1 MKLNSPRGTRD
12 ILGQE
17 AKLKSHIL
25 KCFYELAQNY
35 NFNKIE
41 TPIFE
46 HTSVFKRTLGEAS
59 DIVGK
64 EMYTFNDKG
73 SDSLTLRPEGTAPI
87 VRALISNGLTQSL
100 PQKLCYDEPMFRYE
114 RPQKGRYRQFFQA
127 GIEYIGSNS
136 PLSDVESIALAY
148 ELLNTLG
155 IKDTTL
161 YINTLGDI
169 ESRNAYRKALVDY
182 FTPIKN
188 KLSLDSQFR
197 LQNNPLRILDSK
209 DPEDKLLCAD
219 APQYQHSLNQAS
231 KDFFSAILKGLDAL
245 DIPYTIQRTLVR
257 GLDYYCHTAFEFKT
271 DQLGA
276 QDAVI
281 AGGRYDHLVKQ
292 MGGPDVPAVGCGIGI
307 DRLCLLMEETKIETA
322 PIIGILP
329 VGEDE
334 FITALK
340 MANAFRKKGINV
352 EFPLSG
358 NMGKRFKQLDKAQ
371 CSHAVIF
378 GADELAVESVTVKDL
393 KTTDDQNKEET
404 VKLYDLEKH
413 LTHLS
418 GL

>member
-12 ILGQE
+12 IYGQE

-100 PQKLCYDEPMFRYE
+100 PQKFCYVEPMFRYE
-114 RPQKGRYRQFFQA
+114 RPQKGRYSQFFQA

-136 PLSDVESIALAY
+136 PLADVESIALGHA
-148 ELLNTLG
+148 LLKKLG
-155 IKDTTL
+155 IKNTTL
-161 YINTLGDI
+161 HINTLGDI
-169 ESRNAYRKALVDY
+169 ESRQAYRKALVDY

-209 DPEDKLLCAD
+209 DPQDKLLCVD
-219 APQYQHSLNQAS
+219 APQYQHALNQES
-231 KDFFSAILKGLDAL
+231 KDFFSAVLKGLDAL
-245 DIPYTIQRTLVR
+245 DISYTIQRTLVR

-276 QDAVI
+276 QDAII

-307 DRLCLLMEETKIETA
+307 ERLCLLMEETKIETA
-322 PIIGILP
+322 PIIGLLP

-334 FITALK
+334 FLTALK
-340 MANAFRKKGINV
+340 MANSFRKKGINI

-358 NMGKRFKQLDKAQ
+358 NMGKRFKQLDRAQ
-371 CSHAVIF
+371 CSHAIIF
-378 GADELAVESVTVKDL
+378 GANELAVESVTVKDL
-393 KTTDDQNKEET
+393 KSTDDENKEET
-404 VKLYDLEKH
+404 VKLYNLESRLKQI
-413 LTHLS
+413 S

>member
-25 KCFYELAQNY
+25 KCFYELAQTY

-73 SDSLTLRPEGTAPI
+73 GDSLTLRPEGTAPI

-136 PLSDVESIALAY
+136 PLADVESIALAY

-155 IKDTTL
+155 IKNTTL

-231 KDFFSAILKGLDAL
+231 KDFFSVVLKGLDAL
-245 DIPYTIQRTLVR
+245 GIPYTIQRTLVR

-352 EFPLSG
+352 ELPLSG

>member
-17 AKLKSHIL
+17 AKLKAHIL

-35 NFNKIE
+35 NFHKIE

-46 HTSVFKRTLGEAS
+46 HTCVFKRTLGEAS

-100 PQKLCYDEPMFRYE
+100 PQKFCYDEPMFRYE

-136 PLSDVESIALAY
+136 PLADVESIAMAH
-148 ELLNTLG
+148 ELLNKLG
-155 IKDTTL
+155 IKNTTL
-161 YINTLGDI
+161 YINTLGDV
-169 ESRNAYRKALVDY
+169 ESRQAYRKALVNY

-209 DPEDKLLCAD
+209 DPEDKLLCVD
-219 APQYQHSLNQAS
+219 APQYPHSLNQAS
-231 KDFFSAILKGLDAL
+231 KEFFSAVLKGLDAL

-292 MGGPDVPAVGCGIGI
+292 MGGPDVPAIGCGIGI

-322 PIIGILP
+322 PIIGLLP

-334 FITALK
+334 FLTALK
-340 MANAFRKKGINV
+340 MADAFRKKGINI
-352 EFPLSG
+352 EFPLNG

-378 GADELAVESVTVKDL
+378 GADELAVESVTVKNL
-393 KTTDDQNKEET
+393 KSADDENKEET
-404 VKLYDLEKH
+404 VKLYDLERH
-413 LTHLS
+413 LKNLS

>member
-12 ILGQE
+12 IYGQE

-100 PQKLCYDEPMFRYE
+100 PQKFCYVEPMFRYE

-136 PLSDVESIALAY
+136 PLADVESIALGHA
-148 ELLNTLG
+148 LLKKLG
-155 IKDTTL
+155 IKNTTL
-161 YINTLGDI
+161 HINTLGDI
-169 ESRNAYRKALVDY
+169 ESRQAYRKALVDY

-209 DPEDKLLCAD
+209 DPQDKLLCVD
-219 APQYQHSLNQAS
+219 APQYQHALNQES
-231 KDFFSAILKGLDAL
+231 KDFFSAVLKGLDAL
-245 DIPYTIQRTLVR
+245 DISYTIQRTLVR

-276 QDAVI
+276 QDAII

-307 DRLCLLMEETKIETA
+307 ERLCLLMEETKIETA
-322 PIIGILP
+322 PIIGLLP

-334 FITALK
+334 FLTALK
-340 MANAFRKKGINV
+340 MANSFRKKGINI

-358 NMGKRFKQLDKAQ
+358 NMGKRFKQLDRAQ
-371 CSHAVIF
+371 CSHAIIF

-393 KTTDDQNKEET
+393 KSKDDENKEET
-404 VKLYDLEKH
+404 VKLYNLESRLKQI
-413 LTHLS
+413 S

>member
-12 ILGQE
+12 IYGQE

-100 PQKLCYDEPMFRYE
+100 PQKFCYVEPMFRYE

-136 PLSDVESIALAY
+136 PLADVESIALGHA
-148 ELLNTLG
+148 LLKKLG
-155 IKDTTL
+155 IKNTTL
-161 YINTLGDI
+161 HINTLGDI
-169 ESRNAYRKALVDY
+169 ESRQAYRKALVDY

-209 DPEDKLLCAD
+209 DPQDKLLCVD
-219 APQYQHSLNQAS
+219 APQYQHALNQES
-231 KDFFSAILKGLDAL
+231 KDFFSAVLKGLDAL
-245 DIPYTIQRTLVR
+245 DISYTIQRTLVR

-276 QDAVI
+276 QDAII

-307 DRLCLLMEETKIETA
+307 ERLCLLMEETKIETA
-322 PIIGILP
+322 PIIGLLP

-334 FITALK
+334 FLTALK
-340 MANAFRKKGINV
+340 MANSFRKKGINI

-358 NMGKRFKQLDKAQ
+358 NMGKRFKQLDRAQ
-371 CSHAVIF
+371 CSHAIIF
-378 GADELAVESVTVKDL
+378 GANELAVESVTVKDL
-393 KTTDDQNKEET
+393 KSTDDENKEET
-404 VKLYDLEKH
+404 VKLYNLESRLKQI
-413 LTHLS
+413 S

>member
-1 MKLNSPRGTRD
+1 MIVNSPRGTRD

-17 AKLKSHIL
+17 AKVKAHIL
-25 KCFYELAQNY
+25 KCFYDCVQTY

-46 HTSVFKRTLGEAS
+46 HTSIFKRTLGEAS

-87 VRALISNGLTQSL
+87 VRALISNGLTQNL
-100 PQKLCYDEPMFRYE
+100 PQKLCYVEPMFRYE
-114 RPQKGRYRQFFQA
+114 RPQKGRYRQFVQA
-127 GIEYIGSNS
+127 GIEYIGSNN
-136 PLSDVESIALAY
+136 PLADVECIALAHR
-148 ELLNTLG
+148 LLNKLDV
-155 IKDTTL
+155 KNTTL

-169 ESRNAYRKALVDY
+169 ESRQAYRKALVDY
-182 FTPIKN
+182 FTPLKN

-209 DPEDKLLCAD
+209 DPEDKLLCVD
-219 APQYQHSLNQAS
+219 APQYQLSLNQTS
-231 KDFFSAILKGLDAL
+231 KDFFSAVLKGLDAL
-245 DIPYTIQRTLVR
+245 DIPYTIQRSLVR

-276 QDAVI
+276 QDAII

-292 MGGPDVPAVGCGIGI
+292 MGGPDIAAVGCGIGI
-307 DRLCLLMEETKIETA
+307 DRLCLLMENIPLETP
-322 PIIGILP
+322 PIIGLLP

-334 FITALK
+334 FITGLK
-340 MANAFRKKGINV
+340 MADRLRKNAINI
-352 EFPLSG
+352 EFPLNG
-358 NMGKRFKQLDKAQ
+358 NMGKRFKQLDKAG

-378 GADELAVESVTVKDL
+378 GADELAVESVTVKNL
-393 KTTDDQNKEET
+393 QSTDDQTKEET
-404 VKLYDLEKH
+404 VKLYNLAAH
-413 LTHLS
+413 LKKIC